1 MNTQEKINTLA
12 EFLEVEASELKQS
25 SYDENILN
33 YGNQEYLILTD
44 AEADEKA
51 TEEIKNSLWAFNSDF
66 IILHCKNFDKMDIYE
81 VEAAE
86 KSLQYAQ
93 DNCCENANG
102 LVYALIDDIHE
113 FVEDA
118 IIADGRG
125 HFISYY
131 DGVENELNGLY
142 IYRLN

>member
-1 MNTQEKINTLA
+1 MTQEKIKTLA
-12 EFLEVEASELKQS
+12 QFLEVEASELETS
-25 SYDENILN
+25 SYDENIFT

-44 AEADEKA
+44 EEADEKTA
-51 TEEIKNSLWAFNSDF
+51 EEIKNSLWAFNADF
-66 IILHCKNFDKMDIYE
+66 IIQHCKNYNDMDNFEYN
-81 VEAAE
+81 AAIE
-86 KSLQYAQ
+86 SLQEAQ
-93 DNCCENANG
+93 KNQCEGLNG
-102 LVYALIDDIHE
+102 LVYALIDNIDE

-131 DGVENELNGLY
+131 DGEENELNGLY